1 MRAVLHLVVADLQGD
16 SGTEILLARPGGIAS
31 PRQYHGH
38 ESFGVVRGGGKH
50 PAFHRGPH
58 EGFECVSGAHQV
70 GDIRKPSPVV
80 RIAHDKTIL
89 RIEQHEAFRDRF
101 QRIRQ
106 LAPGAVELLGQALF
120 GSDIAGGSR
129 NAVSASVLVPA
140 GDAVLPCPM
149 PGPIG
154 MPVAILD
161 LEALG
166 LSLEMSDDC
175 RAVVR
180 QVIRMDPIN
189 PLSSRREFLGRQC
202 DEVVEARRVIHL
214 AASNVPLIDGLVDRL
229 HGSRVALLAVAQGLL
244 HASSLGH
251 IADATDE
258 PNRAPRRVAD
268 RQTMVLDPSIIAV
281 ARLDAVFARDLGTLA
296 PEAFAQRVAIGFGM
310 VGMNP

>member
-1 MRAVLHLVVADLQGD
+1 MG
-16 SGTEILLARPGGIAS
+16 EIPEPG
-31 PRQYHGH
+31 
-38 ESFGVVRGGGKH
+38 
-50 PAFHRGPH
+50 
-58 EGFECVSGAHQV
+58 
-70 GDIRKPSPVV
+70 PVV
-80 RIAHDKTIL
+80 RIAHDDAIL
-89 RIEQHEAFRDRF
+89 RIEQHETFRDRF
-101 QRIRQ
+101 QRI
-106 LAPGAVELLGQALF
+106 LELPPDAVELLGQALF

-129 NAVSASVLVPA
+129 NAVSASVVVPA

-180 QVIRMDPIN
+180 QVIRMDPID
-189 PLSSRREFLGRQC
+189 PLSSRRELLGRQC

-229 HGSRVALLAVAQGLL
+229 HGIRVALLAVAQGLL